1 MRAAAQAFPDVVT
14 VRVKEALETVASLV
28 ARLDLAI
35 RAAAG
40 VALATAVLVLAGA
53 LAANAQ
59 ARLMDSV
66 RLKIL
71 GATRRR
77 LIAASLIEFAT
88 LGVAT
93 AVFGVGAGALAA
105 YVIVVYV
112 MQFDFAS
119 SGGRRRR
126 RRSAAWR

>member
-1 MRAAAQAFPDVVT
+1 
-14 VRVKEALETVASLV
+14 
-28 ARLDLAI
+28 
-35 RAAAG
+35 

-93 AVFGVGAGALAA
+93 AAFGVGAGALAA

-112 MQFDFAS
+112 MQFDFAFAWS
-119 SGGRRRR
+119 QTAAAAFGGL
-126 RRSAAWR
+126 ALTVGLGLVGVWRALGRKPGEVLRAL